1 MLETINSYDR
11 QRLITYYNNYC
22 NYFYNKEYPIT
33 ENNLKSYITV
43 VYESLVED
51 IKNIKI
57 EISEGKIT
65 IYFIRDTVR
74 NKDTIINESP
84 GGTNYMKRLEVFD
97 EMIKENANNRN

>member
-51 IKNIKI
+51 IKDIKI
-57 EISEGKIT
+57 EIGEGRIT
-65 IYFIRDTVR
+65 IYFMEFNP
-74 NKDTIINESP
+74 NKDTIIDESP
-84 GGTNYMKRLEVFD
+84 GGTNYMKRLERFD
-97 EMIKENANNRN
+97 EMIKENANNKN